1 MDKFSNITSKI
12 ENLRKDVFANQE
24 TEKKEVLGLI
34 SGVKQQTEKLTKKSD
49 GIDDRLIEI
58 QTGLA
63 TQLNANN
70 VKIQEIEKILV
81 ALGIVA
87 KVL

>member
-12 ENLRKDVFANQE
+12 ENLRRDVFANQE

-34 SGVKQQTEKLTKKSD
+34 SGVKQQTEKLTEKSD

-70 VKIQEIEKILV
+70 AKIQEIEKVLV